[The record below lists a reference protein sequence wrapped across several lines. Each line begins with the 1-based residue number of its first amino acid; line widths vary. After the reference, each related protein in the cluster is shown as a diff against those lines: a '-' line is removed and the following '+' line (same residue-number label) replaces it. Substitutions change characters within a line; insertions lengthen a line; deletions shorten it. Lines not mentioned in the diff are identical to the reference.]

1 MKTAGQIVRTLLVAA
16 AALAASGCLSARE
29 RALERRQPQNE
40 VFAPAE
46 LLAKMAETEY
56 GGLAEV
62 AHAFQQQVCLLK
74 LSPTGELSRRYH
86 RRMDMTLVVV
96 SGKAIVQVVDV
107 RHFVEPGM
115 VVVLPRMTA
124 YAIKPHLTDE
134 PFAAV
139 LVWSPH
145 YDPEDVRMFD

>member
-1 MKTAGQIVRTLLVAA
+1 MKTAGRIVRALLVAA
-16 AALAASGCLSARE
+16 AGLAASGCLSARE
-29 RALERRQPQNE
+29 RALQGRQPQNE
-40 VFAPAE
+40 AFAPAD
-46 LLAKMAETEY
+46 LLAKMEETEH

-62 AHAFQQQVCLLK
+62 AHASRQQVCLLK

-86 RRMDMTLVVV
+86 RNMDMTLVVV
-96 SGKAIVQVVDV
+96 SGKAIVQVEEV

-124 YAIKPHLTDE
+124 YAVKSHLTDE

-139 LVWSPH
+139 LVWSPR
-145 YDPEDVRMFD
+145 YDPEDVRMVD